1 VNESG
6 RIRAAIVDDEEL
18 ARRYLRELLAA
29 HPEVEIVAECA
40 NGFEAVKAVNEHKP
54 DLLFLDVQM
63 PKLDGFEV
71 LELVGAD
78 MAVIFVT
85 AYDTYAMRAFD
96 AHAVDYLLKPFSA
109 RRFEEALAQARAR
122 LGTKMPPAAEL
133 AAAARPPSQKLER
146 IVVRDGPR
154 VHVVPVERL
163 DYVEV
168 QDDYLALR
176 TEGKTLL
183 KQQTITSLEAA
194 LDPQRFVRIH
204 RSYLVNLDRIAKIE
218 PYSKDSKVAVLKDG
232 AKLPVSRAGYQ
243 RLRVLLGEEEAR

>member
-1 VNESG
+1 
-6 RIRAAIVDDEEL
+6 
-18 ARRYLRELLAA
+18 
-29 HPEVEIVAECA
+29 
-40 NGFEAVKAVNEHKP
+40 
-54 DLLFLDVQM
+54 
-63 PKLDGFEV
+63 
-71 LELVGAD
+71 
-78 MAVIFVT
+78 
-85 AYDTYAMRAFD
+85 
-96 AHAVDYLLKPFSA
+96 
-109 RRFEEALAQARAR
+109 
-122 LGTKMPPAAEL
+122 
-133 AAAARPPSQKLER
+133 
-146 IVVRDGPR
+146 VVRDGPR